1 MFSLLCP
8 NSPLSILKEVAPLRT
23 HIGDL
28 HKKIASTR
36 FDQHGISSRKWQSLS
51 PTLILN
57 PDSISD
63 LVIRICL
70 EDLQDTVTQVCTSKV
85 SQQFVAISSEILN
98 GGFLYPEGLF
108 EENKESIPK
117 SNEGI
122 SKSITQVWHLN
133 GRCPE
138 GTIPIR
144 RTKKKEILRASSI
157 KSFGKKQHRTIPEP
171 TMYTQPAPLNL
182 SAHEHAIVTVQGD
195 KYYGAKA
202 TMNVWKPIV
211 QQSNEFSLS
220 QLWVM
225 AGSYPSDLNTVEAG

>member
-1 MFSLLCP
+1 MITHGVVVVVQQWLLVLIVLLLPLCYGGIVSISSQKLDDVHKQLKHLNKPPLKSTMSPDGDIIDCVRICHQPGFDHSLLK
-8 NSPLSILKEVAPLRT
+8 NHTIQMSPSY
-23 HIGDL
+23 
-28 HKKIASTR
+28 
-36 FDQHGISSRKWQSLS
+36 
-51 PTLILN
+51 
-57 PDSISD
+57 
-63 LVIRICL
+63 
-70 EDLQDTVTQVCTSKV
+70 
-85 SQQFVAISSEILN
+85 
-98 GGFLYPEGLF
+98 YPEGLF

-144 RTKKKEILRASSI
+144 RTKKKEILKASSI
-157 KSFGKKQHRTIPEP
+157 KSFAKKQHRTIPEP

-211 QQSNEFSLS
+211 QQPNEFSLS
-220 QLWVM
+220 QLWVV